1 MAKVYIN
8 RWESFMKFINKL
20 YVYDTDEI
28 RSKIPEF
35 ADKSDEEIIELIKSN
50 DGDLEGS
57 DVQVYL
63 ADDDPAAD
71 CANESFD
78 PMDSGAEVFTSADE
92 WCDTKSGFVETGTAG
107 ENVQEWLQALP
118 TIQIEE

>member
-1 MAKVYIN
+1 
-8 RWESFMKFINKL
+8 MKFINKL

-28 RSKIPEF
+28 RTKIPEF
-35 ADKSDEEIIELIKSN
+35 ANKSDEEIIELIKSN

-63 ADDDPAAD
+63 GDDDPAAD
-71 CANESFD
+71 CVNESFA
-78 PMDSGAEVFTSADE
+78 PMDSGAEVFTNADE
-92 WCDTKSGFVETGTAG
+92 WYDTKSGFVETGTAG
-107 ENVQEWLQALP
+107 ENVQEWLETLP